1 MVLGTA
7 LARYH
12 YDATPDEAGGTII
25 TMNEGDELLLLERDM
40 GDGWT
45 RVRHRISNAEG
56 FVPTSYLVNFRQK
69 INWVGDFQSTD
80 IRGIFSSFSH

>member
-1 MVLGTA
+1 
-7 LARYH
+7 
-12 YDATPDEAGGTII
+12 
-25 TMNEGDELLLLERDM
+25 MNEGDELLLLERDM

-69 INWVGDFQSTD
+69 YKKCYRNWVGDFQLSLYSRHFLEFLFFNL
-80 IRGIFSSFSH
+80 IAIKSKNI

>member
-1 MVLGTA
+1 MIFLKFKIQISTTHSS
-7 LARYH
+7 YH

-69 INWVGDFQSTD
+69 YKKCYTNKLGW
-80 IRGIFSSFSH
+80 